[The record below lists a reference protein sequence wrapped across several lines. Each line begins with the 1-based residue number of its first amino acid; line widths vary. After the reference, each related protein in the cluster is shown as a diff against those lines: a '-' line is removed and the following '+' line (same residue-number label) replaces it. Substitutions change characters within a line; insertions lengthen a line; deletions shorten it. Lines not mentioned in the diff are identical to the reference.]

1 MERKRRQHPAQAA
14 ALPTAKTVREQS
26 GQTGGGVADSCLAR
40 SNSWWADLLI
50 KCIEC
55 LQMKRRMSAAK
66 PHLQPEDGKMEIF
79 ASDFKNHVQPANEKS
94 TR

>member
-1 MERKRRQHPAQAA
+1 M
-14 ALPTAKTVREQS
+14 
-26 GQTGGGVADSCLAR
+26 
-40 SNSWWADLLI
+40 I